1 MKIGVIQAS
10 TRTSINDLLFQSVQ
24 RAVKGQH
31 DVVNLGVFPDETETY
46 SYVEVAVMISLLI
59 ETQSLDFVVTG
70 CSSGQGM
77 MMACNSLPGLRCGFV
92 QTPQD
97 AYLFERIN
105 DGNVVSLPLG
115 LDFGWSGELNLQYT
129 LDKLFDGEFGVG
141 YPKEDAKR
149 KRQENQLLVDLA
161 ALTKRTF
168 LEIMDDLDPKL
179 LHKILHRERFYSYMM
194 ANGSQSSLLEK
205 LSKIKLT
212 EVSSNKQY
220 RTSQSL
226 RKG

>member
-97 AYLFERIN
+97 AYLFGRITSCHAFICRTRDN
-105 DGNVVSLPLG
+105 SYLHHLSRRQSRVPDYHHHCFCTAMS
-115 LDFGWSGELNLQYT
+115 DY
-129 LDKLFDGEFGVG
+129 LFF
-141 YPKEDAKR
+141 
-149 KRQENQLLVDLA
+149 A
-161 ALTKRTF
+161 A
-168 LEIMDDLDPKL
+168 
-179 LHKILHRERFYSYMM
+179 
-194 ANGSQSSLLEK
+194 
-205 LSKIKLT
+205 
-212 EVSSNKQY
+212 
-220 RTSQSL
+220 
-226 RKG
+226 